1 MTQDARE
8 DRLSSLQVE
17 TRVNKMF
24 IDQGGLGS
32 ATLAAHESVQSPDA
46 ADRNLTYVLA
56 NDASGQ
62 GVQSPD
68 AIERNTL
75 EATFSSEPRDVAPVW
90 IGEYTPP
97 ADSHAAPI
105 EFSPEAWQSDDI
117 VR

>member
-1 MTQDARE
+1 MTQEARE
-8 DRLSSLQVE
+8 DRLSSFQVE
-17 TRVNKMF
+17 SRGNKMF
-24 IDQGGLGS
+24 IDQGGTGS

-46 ADRNLTYVLA
+46 ADRNLAYAA

-68 AIERNTL
+68 AIERNML

-90 IGEYTPP
+90 IGEYTPT

-105 EFSPEAWQSDDI
+105 ESSPEAWQSDEI
-117 VR
+117 LR